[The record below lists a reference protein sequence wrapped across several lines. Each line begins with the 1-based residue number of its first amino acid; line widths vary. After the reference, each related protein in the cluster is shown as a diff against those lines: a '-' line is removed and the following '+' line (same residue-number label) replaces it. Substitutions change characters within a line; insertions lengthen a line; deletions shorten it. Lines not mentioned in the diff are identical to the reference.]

1 MPVKD
6 AAIESPLPTS
16 EAQVPATSADDDLVE
31 RVAQRVI
38 DKLSSKIIQEI
49 AWEVVPDLAESLIRR
64 EIDVLKSKIPKS
76 G

>member
-6 AAIESPLPTS
+6 GATESPLPTS
-16 EAQVPATSADDDLVE
+16 EAQVPATSAADDLVE
-31 RVAQRVI
+31 RVAPAVWLTSFPPR
-38 DKLSSKIIQEI
+38 LFRRLPGRR
-49 AWEVVPDLAESLIRR
+49 PDLAEGLIRR